1 MATFVEK
8 DIPMLRDLLQYDVN
22 ETPPAYLCLV
32 MAVTHVLLIFD
43 AIIFIPNVL
52 GKTVGLPQDSLQFM
66 TFSTIIIAAV
76 FTYIQSLRKFG
87 LGCGFILFS
96 GSYSAFLLCSVDAVN
111 MGGLPLLGTMSLL
124 TVPIVF
130 LYTYFIRFLRHIIT
144 PAVGGVV
151 VLLIAVSLVPIGLD
165 LWAGSYAPQVAA
177 TPLYAKLGIGI
188 CTILVLTV
196 LMLFGNSTLKLWS
209 PILAMV
215 SGYMV
220 AFLTGELNF
229 SNTMQAP
236 WIGLPPVQAWP
247 GLEFNLSSVHLP
259 LLTAFFMAML
269 ASTIENTGNIML
281 VQQISR
287 RDFRRV
293 SYDSVQ
299 GGLYCDGLSKVTA
312 GLLGTAVPSVYC
324 DNLPLIE
331 MTGVASRKVSQYG
344 AIILAVLAFMPK
356 VSGIILDMPGPVIG
370 GFIIVIAALLFHA
383 GVGLVGMTHLSNQHG
398 LILGLSL
405 TVGLVAESGTYF
417 PGIIPDS
424 FAPMFQN
431 SVAMGGFTAFFL
443 SSLAYLAPKKRV
455 EGSYNTDLAE
465 LNKLQQ
471 LLKEGQKKLSLSL
484 EELNVLSL
492 CCEEMFC
499 HMVEESDSDAQHKF
513 SLRISRTEE
522 GIFTEAVAGHKMDD
536 INNFVVPKSF
546 FSATAKELNQ
556 MGLILFSR
564 YAKDVKHLEI
574 SGYSY
579 ISFWLR

>member
-1 MATFVEK
+1 MQ
-8 DIPMLRDLLQYDVN
+8 RDLLQYDVN
-22 ETPPAYLCLV
+22 ENPPTYVCII
-32 MAVTHVLLIFD
+32 MAITHVLLIFD

-66 TFSTIIIAAV
+66 TFSTIIIAAI

-165 LWAGSYAPQVAA
+165 LWAGSYSPQVAA
-177 TPLYAKLGIGI
+177 TPLYARLGIGL

-209 PILAMV
+209 PILAMI
-215 SGYMV
+215 SGYV
-220 AFLTGELNF
+220 AAFFTGELDF
-229 SNTMQAP
+229 SNTMQAA

-247 GLEFNLSSVHLP
+247 GLDFNLSGLHLP
-259 LLTAFFMAML
+259 LIVAFSMAML

-281 VQQISR
+281 VQQISK
-287 RDFRRV
+287 RDFSRV

-299 GGLYCDGLSKVTA
+299 GGLYCDGLSKITA
-312 GLLGTAVPSVYC
+312 GLFGTAVPSVYC

-331 MTGVASRKVSQYG
+331 MTGVASRKISQYG
-344 AIILAVLAFMPK
+344 AFILAILAFMPK
-356 VSGIILDMPGPVIG
+356 ISGIILDMPGPVIG

-383 GVGLVGMTHLSNQHG
+383 GVGLVTMTHLSNQHG

-405 TVGLVAESGTYF
+405 TVGLIAESGTYF
-417 PGIIPDS
+417 PGIIPES
-424 FAPMFQN
+424 FAPMFKN
-431 SVAMGGFTAFFL
+431 SVAIGGFTAFIL
-443 SSLAYLAPKKRV
+443 STLAYLAPKKRV
-455 EGSYNTDLAE
+455 EGSFRTDPTE
-465 LNKLQQ
+465 LKKLQ
-471 LLKEGQKKLSLSL
+471 LLLEKGKEKLNLSRK
-484 EELNVLSL
+484 EFNILSL
-492 CCEEMFC
+492 CCEEVFC
-499 HMVEESDSDAQHKF
+499 HMVEETKGDAQRKL
-513 SLRISRTEE
+513 SLRISKTED
-522 GIFTEAVAGHKMDD
+522 GIFTEVVAGHKIDD
-536 INNFVVPKSF
+536 INNFAVPNSF
-546 FSATAKELNQ
+546 YCATAKELNSL
-556 MGLILFSR
+556 GLILFSQ
-564 YAKDVKHLEI
+564 YAKDVKHIEI
-574 SGYSY
+574 SGYSF
-579 ISFWLR
+579 ISFQL